1 MTVSNATVSNATV
14 PNAAVLSATAPDT
27 AAQRPRVLC
36 VDDEPSMLAAL
47 GRTLRT
53 HYDVVTAAGPEA
65 ALARLAAEP
74 PFAVVVSDLRMP
86 GTDGAALLARVKALA
101 PDTVRVLLTGEGDL
115 GGAIAAVNEG
125 QIFRFLVKPC
135 APPTLLGALGAAV
148 EQHRLLTAERV
159 LLEQTVHGCIKALTD
174 LLAIAQPASFGRA
187 TRLKRLVEA
196 LAVELDVPDRW
207 QAEVA
212 ALLSQVGY
220 VVVPSEMAE
229 RMHRGERLTLAEQG
243 LVRRLPRLAEQ
254 LVASIPRMEPVR
266 AILLHQHAPYAS
278 EGPPVP
284 IGARLLRI
292 AQDFDELEA
301 RGMTAASAL
310 DLLERREGRY
320 DPAVLDA
327 MRRVRGVQERR
338 SVVDEMRL
346 AEVRPG
352 MIFATDVVGANG
364 LLLVARG
371 QEVTPS
377 LLERVRSS
385 WRDFAAIT
393 RVSMITGAT
402 ADATAPTLCRSA

>member
-1 MTVSNATVSNATV
+1 
-14 PNAAVLSATAPDT
+14 
-27 AAQRPRVLC
+27 VLC